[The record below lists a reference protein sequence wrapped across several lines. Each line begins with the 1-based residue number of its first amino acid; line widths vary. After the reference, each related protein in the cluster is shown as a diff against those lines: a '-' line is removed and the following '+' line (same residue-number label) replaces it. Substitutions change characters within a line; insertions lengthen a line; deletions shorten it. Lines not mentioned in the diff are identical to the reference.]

1 MTNRLRRWRKL
12 HARKTQTPHYRVER
26 GREKSLVSKE
36 EVELPESWEMVDEFS
51 ELKPITLYGVTKLFD
66 EDLGRYCAL
75 TTPVSVIH
83 LRVSNCTP
91 VDWALPGRS

>member
-1 MTNRLRRWRKL
+1 M
-12 HARKTQTPHYRVER
+12 
-26 GREKSLVSKE
+26 
-36 EVELPESWEMVDEFS
+36 PESWEMVDEFS

-91 VDWALPGRS
+91 RLTGPFRDGLRPTGTATRICSS

>member
-1 MTNRLRRWRKL
+1 M
-12 HARKTQTPHYRVER
+12 
-26 GREKSLVSKE
+26 SKE

-51 ELKPITLYGVTKLFD
+51 ELKPITLYGVTKRFD

>member
-1 MTNRLRRWRKL
+1 M
-12 HARKTQTPHYRVER
+12 
-26 GREKSLVSKE
+26 SKE

-51 ELKPITLYGVTKLFD
+51 ELKPITLYDVTKLFD

-91 VDWALPGRS
+91 VDGAFRDGLRPTGTATRICSS